1 MKSYFR
7 QILPLSAFCLVCGQ
21 FIGCATKKAVQHTE
35 SSQAVSIV
43 RDTLRDSVYIYNN
56 VHVRDSVI
64 IVQKGD
70 TVFKDRWKV
79 VTEYQDRW
87 RDRWRTE
94 LVHDTIIKNDS
105 IIITKDKGL
114 TKWQRLKMGVGNV
127 SFAVLML
134 MVAAILFIRFRKMT

>member
-7 QILPLSAFCLVCGQ
+7 QILLLSAFLLACGQ
-21 FIGCATKKAVQHTE
+21 FTGCATKKAVQHTE
-35 SSQAVSIV
+35 SSQLVSIV
-43 RDTLRDSVYIYNN
+43 RDTLRDSIYIYNN

-94 LVHDTIIKNDS
+94 LVHDTIVKNDS

-114 TKWQRLKMGVGNV
+114 TKWQRFRMGVGNV
-127 SFAVLML
+127 SFIILML
-134 MVAAILFIRFRKMT
+134 MAAIFLLKLKK

>member
-7 QILPLSAFCLVCGQ
+7 QILLLSAFCLVCGQ

-114 TKWQRLKMGVGNV
+114 TKWQSLQIWLGRLFVITTIGVSIVIITRLIKLN
-127 SFAVLML
+127 S
-134 MVAAILFIRFRKMT
+134 